1 VRAVFMRRANKPKWL
16 GRICSGQASVH
27 KLHITHSSNVL
38 DAVEKPPAAPASAS
52 EASAA
57 SAAGAS
63 EAAGTTLSSKD
74 NKVQFVIPQNISGA
88 FEDKLADGNL
98 LPEGVPA
105 EQVTLLQHNDDADL
119 TLSVVQTGK
128 TDKAADKLF
137 ADLKKEIE
145 SDQSVKDAQV
155 DAATADSVAYRYT
168 QANENTTTRE
178 SCIAHLSADKEL
190 AVVCATSGQMSAN
203 ELKDLLAN
211 SVKFN

>member
-1 VRAVFMRRANKPKWL
+1 MSAKTLSTQYALLIAAAISLAACGDNH
-16 GRICSGQASVH
+16 ASPAA
-27 KLHITHSSNVL
+27 SS
-38 DAVEKPPAAPASAS
+38 APAAPSSAPAAPAASSAS
-52 EASAA
+52 AAA
-57 SAAGAS
+57 SAA
-63 EAAGTTLSSKD
+63 EAASITLDSKD
-74 NKVQFVIPQNISGA
+74 NKVQLVITQNISGA
-88 FEDKLADGNL
+88 FQDKLADANL

-105 EQVTLLQHNDDADL
+105 EQVTLLQRNDDADL

-168 QANENTTTRE
+168 QANDGNATNE

-190 AVVCATSGQMSAN
+190 AVVCATSGQMSTN
-203 ELKDLLAN
+203 ELKDLLAS

>member
-1 VRAVFMRRANKPKWL
+1 MSVKTLSTQYALLIAAAISLAACGDNPASPAASSTPAVP
-16 GRICSGQASVH
+16 
-27 KLHITHSSNVL
+27 SS
-38 DAVEKPPAAPASAS
+38 APAAPAASSAS
-52 EASAA
+52 AAAA
-57 SAAGAS
+57 SAA
-63 EAAGTTLSSKD
+63 EAASITLDSKD
-74 NKVQFVIPQNISGA
+74 NKVQLVITQNISGA
-88 FEDKLADGNL
+88 FQDKLADANL

-105 EQVTLLQHNDDADL
+105 EQVTLLQRNDDADL

-168 QANENTTTRE
+168 QANDGNATNE

-203 ELKDLLAN
+203 ELKDLLAS

>member
-1 VRAVFMRRANKPKWL
+1 MSAKTLSTQYALLIAAAISLAACGDNPASPAASSTPAVP
-16 GRICSGQASVH
+16 
-27 KLHITHSSNVL
+27 SS
-38 DAVEKPPAAPASAS
+38 APAAPAASSAS
-52 EASAA
+52 AAA
-57 SAAGAS
+57 SAA
-63 EAAGTTLSSKD
+63 EAVSITLDSKD
-74 NKVQFVIPQNISGA
+74 NKVQLVITQNISGA
-88 FEDKLADGNL
+88 FQDKLADANL
-98 LPEGVPA
+98 LPEGVPT
-105 EQVTLLQHNDDADL
+105 EQVTLLQRNDDADL

-203 ELKDLLAN
+203 ELKDLLAS

>member
-1 VRAVFMRRANKPKWL
+1 MTPIETLIEK
-16 GRICSGQASVH
+16 QAI
-27 KLHITHSSNVL
+27 KELIDTFSN
-38 DAVEKPPAAPASAS
+38 
-52 EASAA
+52 
-57 SAAGAS
+57 
-63 EAAGTTLSSKD
+63 
-74 NKVQFVIPQNISGA
+74 
-88 FEDKLADGNL
+88 LADIKDVAAQGPL
-98 LPEGVPA
+98 FTEDGH
-105 EQVTLLQHNDDADL
+105 VT
-119 TLSVVQTGK
+119 TYIGG
-128 TDKAADKLF
+128 KLF

-203 ELKDLLAN
+203 ELKDLLAS

>member
-1 VRAVFMRRANKPKWL
+1 MSAKTLSTQYALLIAAAISLAACGDNPASPAASSTPAVP
-16 GRICSGQASVH
+16 
-27 KLHITHSSNVL
+27 SS
-38 DAVEKPPAAPASAS
+38 APAAPAASSAS
-52 EASAA
+52 AAAA
-57 SAAGAS
+57 SAA
-63 EAAGTTLSSKD
+63 EAASITLDSKD
-74 NKVQFVIPQNISGA
+74 NKVQLVITQNISGA
-88 FEDKLADGNL
+88 FQDKLADANL

-105 EQVTLLQHNDDADL
+105 EQVTLLQRNDDADL

-155 DAATADSVAYRYT
+155 DAVTADSVAYRYT
-168 QANENTTTRE
+168 QANDGNATNE

-203 ELKDLLAN
+203 ELKDLLAS

>member
-1 VRAVFMRRANKPKWL
+1 MSAKTLSFKQYALLITTALSLAACGDNPANPA
-16 GRICSGQASVH
+16 ASAPAP
-27 KLHITHSSNVL
+27 SS
-38 DAVEKPPAAPASAS
+38 APAAPAAASTAS
-52 EASAA
+52 EATA
-57 SAAGAS
+57 SAP
-63 EAAGTTLSSKD
+63 EAAGITLSSQD
-74 NKVQFVIPQNISGA
+74 NKVQFVITPNISGA
-88 FEDKLADGNL
+88 FQDKLADANL

-105 EQVTLLQHNDDADL
+105 EQVTLLQRNDDADL

-155 DAATADSVAYRYT
+155 DAATADSMAYRYT
-168 QANENTTTRE
+168 QANDGNATHE

-203 ELKDLLAN
+203 ELKDLLAS

>member
-1 VRAVFMRRANKPKWL
+1 MSAKTLSTQYALLIAAAISLAACGDNP
-16 GRICSGQASVH
+16 ASPAA
-27 KLHITHSSNVL
+27 SS
-38 DAVEKPPAAPASAS
+38 APAAPSSAPAAPAASSAS
-52 EASAA
+52 AAAA
-57 SAAGAS
+57 SAA
-63 EAAGTTLSSKD
+63 EAASITLDSKD
-74 NKVQFVIPQNISGA
+74 NKVQLVITQNISGA
-88 FEDKLADGNL
+88 FQDKLADANL

-105 EQVTLLQHNDDADL
+105 EQVTLLQRNDDADL

-168 QANENTTTRE
+168 QANDGNATNE

-203 ELKDLLAN
+203 ELKDLLAS

>member
-1 VRAVFMRRANKPKWL
+1 MSAKTLSTQYALLIAAAISLAACVDNPASPAASSTPAVP
-16 GRICSGQASVH
+16 
-27 KLHITHSSNVL
+27 SS
-38 DAVEKPPAAPASAS
+38 APAAPAASSAS
-52 EASAA
+52 AAA
-57 SAAGAS
+57 SAA
-63 EAAGTTLSSKD
+63 EAVSITLDSKD
-74 NKVQFVIPQNISGA
+74 NKVQLVITQNISGA
-88 FEDKLADGNL
+88 FQDKLADANL
-98 LPEGVPA
+98 LPEGVPT
-105 EQVTLLQHNDDADL
+105 EQVTLLQRNDDADL

-168 QANENTTTRE
+168 QANDGNATNE

-190 AVVCATSGQMSAN
+190 AVVCATSGQMSTN
-203 ELKDLLAN
+203 ELKDLLAS

>member
-1 VRAVFMRRANKPKWL
+1 MSAKTLSNRYALLLAAAISL
-16 GRICSGQASVH
+16 AACGEAGQTTS
-27 KLHITHSSNVL
+27 T
-38 DAVEKPPAAPASAS
+38 PAPASAPAPVA
-52 EASAA
+52 ASAA
-57 SAAGAS
+57 STEAAAS
-63 EAAGTTLSSKD
+63 APEAAGITTLSSQD

-88 FEDKLADGNL
+88 FQDKLADANL

-105 EQVTLLQHNDDADL
+105 EQVTLLQRNDDADL

-145 SDQSVKDAQV
+145 GDQSVKDVQV
-155 DAATADSVAYRYT
+155 DAATADSMAYRYT
-168 QANENTTTRE
+168 QANDGNATNE

-203 ELKDLLAN
+203 ELKDFLAN
-211 SVKFN
+211 GVKFN

>member
-1 VRAVFMRRANKPKWL
+1 MSAKTLSTQYALLIAAAISLAACGDNP
-16 GRICSGQASVH
+16 AS
-27 KLHITHSSNVL
+27 
-38 DAVEKPPAAPASAS
+38 PAASSTPAVPSSAPA
-52 EASAA
+52 ASAA
-57 SAAGAS
+57 SSASAAAAS
-63 EAAGTTLSSKD
+63 AAEAASITLDSKD
-74 NKVQFVIPQNISGA
+74 NKVQLVITQNISGA
-88 FEDKLADGNL
+88 FQDKLADANL

-105 EQVTLLQHNDDADL
+105 EQVTLLQRNDDADL

-168 QANENTTTRE
+168 QANDGNATNE

-190 AVVCATSGQMSAN
+190 AVVCATSGQMSTN
-203 ELKDLLAN
+203 ELKDLLAS

>member
-1 VRAVFMRRANKPKWL
+1 MSAKTLSTQYALLIAAAISLAACGDNP
-16 GRICSGQASVH
+16 ASPAA
-27 KLHITHSSNVL
+27 SS
-38 DAVEKPPAAPASAS
+38 APAAPSSAPAAPAASSAS
-52 EASAA
+52 AAA
-57 SAAGAS
+57 SAA
-63 EAAGTTLSSKD
+63 EAASITLDSKD
-74 NKVQFVIPQNISGA
+74 NKVQLVITQNISGA
-88 FEDKLADGNL
+88 FQDKLADANL

-105 EQVTLLQHNDDADL
+105 EQVTLLQRNDDADL

-168 QANENTTTRE
+168 QANEDSATNE

-203 ELKDLLAN
+203 ELKDLLAS

>member
-1 VRAVFMRRANKPKWL
+1 MSAKTLSTQYALLIAAAISLAACGDNPASPAASSTPAVP
-16 GRICSGQASVH
+16 
-27 KLHITHSSNVL
+27 SS
-38 DAVEKPPAAPASAS
+38 APAAPAASSAS
-52 EASAA
+52 AAAAA
-57 SAAGAS
+57 SAA
-63 EAAGTTLSSKD
+63 EAANITLDSKD
-74 NKVQFVIPQNISGA
+74 NKVQLVITQNISGA
-88 FEDKLADGNL
+88 FQDKLADANL

-168 QANENTTTRE
+168 QANDGNATNE

-203 ELKDLLAN
+203 ELKDLLAS

>member
-1 VRAVFMRRANKPKWL
+1 MSAKTLSTQYALLIAAAISLAACGDNPASPAASSTPAVP
-16 GRICSGQASVH
+16 
-27 KLHITHSSNVL
+27 SS
-38 DAVEKPPAAPASAS
+38 APAAPAASSAS
-52 EASAA
+52 AAAAA
-57 SAAGAS
+57 SAA
-63 EAAGTTLSSKD
+63 EAANITLSSQD
-74 NKVQFVIPQNISGA
+74 NKVQFVITPNISGA
-88 FEDKLADGNL
+88 FQDKLADANL

-105 EQVTLLQHNDDADL
+105 EQVTLLQRNDDADL

-168 QANENTTTRE
+168 QANDGNATNE

-190 AVVCATSGQMSAN
+190 AVVCATSGQMSTN
-203 ELKDLLAN
+203 ELKDLLAS

>member
-1 VRAVFMRRANKPKWL
+1 MSAKTLSTQYALLIAAAISLAACGDNP
-16 GRICSGQASVH
+16 ASPAA
-27 KLHITHSSNVL
+27 SS
-38 DAVEKPPAAPASAS
+38 APAAPSSAPAAPAASSAS
-52 EASAA
+52 AAAA
-57 SAAGAS
+57 SAAEVAS
-63 EAAGTTLSSKD
+63 ITLDSKD
-74 NKVQFVIPQNISGA
+74 NKVQLVITQNISGA
-88 FEDKLADGNL
+88 FQDKLADANL

-105 EQVTLLQHNDDADL
+105 EQVTLLQRNDDADL

-203 ELKDLLAN
+203 ELKDLLAS

>member
-1 VRAVFMRRANKPKWL
+1 MSAKTLSTQYALLIAAAISLAACGDNP
-16 GRICSGQASVH
+16 ASPAA
-27 KLHITHSSNVL
+27 SS
-38 DAVEKPPAAPASAS
+38 APAAPSSAPAAPAASSAS
-52 EASAA
+52 AAA
-57 SAAGAS
+57 SAA
-63 EAAGTTLSSKD
+63 EAVSITLDSKD
-74 NKVQFVIPQNISGA
+74 NKVQLVITQNISGA
-88 FEDKLADGNL
+88 FQDKLADANL
-98 LPEGVPA
+98 LPEGVPT
-105 EQVTLLQHNDDADL
+105 EQVTLLQRNDDADL

-168 QANENTTTRE
+168 QANDGNATNE

-190 AVVCATSGQMSAN
+190 AVVCATSGQMSTN
-203 ELKDLLAN
+203 ELKDLLAS

>member
-1 VRAVFMRRANKPKWL
+1 MSAKTLSTQYALLIAAAISLAACGDNP
-16 GRICSGQASVH
+16 ASPAA
-27 KLHITHSSNVL
+27 SS
-38 DAVEKPPAAPASAS
+38 APAAPSSAPAAPAASSAS
-52 EASAA
+52 AAAA
-57 SAAGAS
+57 SAAEVAS
-63 EAAGTTLSSKD
+63 ITLDSKD
-74 NKVQFVIPQNISGA
+74 NKVQLVITQNISGA
-88 FEDKLADGNL
+88 FQDKLADANL

>member
-1 VRAVFMRRANKPKWL
+1 MSAKTLSTQYALLIAAAISLAACGDNP
-16 GRICSGQASVH
+16 ASPAA
-27 KLHITHSSNVL
+27 SS
-38 DAVEKPPAAPASAS
+38 APAAPSSAPAAPAASSAS
-52 EASAA
+52 AAA
-57 SAAGAS
+57 SAA
-63 EAAGTTLSSKD
+63 EAASITLDSKD
-74 NKVQFVIPQNISGA
+74 NKVQLVITQNISGA
-88 FEDKLADGNL
+88 FQDKLADANL

-105 EQVTLLQHNDDADL
+105 EQVTLLQRNDDADL

-168 QANENTTTRE
+168 QANDGNATNE

-203 ELKDLLAN
+203 ELKDLLAR

>member
-1 VRAVFMRRANKPKWL
+1 MSAKTLSFKQYALLITAALSLAACGDNPANP
-16 GRICSGQASVH
+16 
-27 KLHITHSSNVL
+27 
-38 DAVEKPPAAPASAS
+38 
-52 EASAA
+52 AA
-57 SAAGAS
+57 SAPAPSSAPAVPAAASTAS
-63 EAAGTTLSSKD
+63 EAAASAPEAAGITLSSQD
-74 NKVQFVIPQNISGA
+74 NKVQFVITPNISGA
-88 FEDKLADGNL
+88 FQDKLADVNL

-105 EQVTLLQHNDDADL
+105 EQVTLLQRNDDADL

-155 DAATADSVAYRYT
+155 DAATADSMAYRYT
-168 QANENTTTRE
+168 QANEDNATHE

-190 AVVCATSGQMSAN
+190 AVVCATSGQMTAN
-203 ELKDLLAN
+203 ELKDLLAS

>member
-1 VRAVFMRRANKPKWL
+1 MSAKTLSTQYALLIAAAISLAACGDNP
-16 GRICSGQASVH
+16 ASPAA
-27 KLHITHSSNVL
+27 SS
-38 DAVEKPPAAPASAS
+38 APAAPSSAPAAPAASSAS
-52 EASAA
+52 AAA
-57 SAAGAS
+57 SAA
-63 EAAGTTLSSKD
+63 EATSITLDSKD
-74 NKVQFVIPQNISGA
+74 NKVQLVITQNISGA
-88 FEDKLADGNL
+88 FQDKLADANL

-105 EQVTLLQHNDDADL
+105 EQVTLLQRNDDADL

-155 DAATADSVAYRYT
+155 DAANADSVAYRYT
-168 QANENTTTRE
+168 QANEDSATNE

-211 SVKFN
+211 GVKFN

>member
-1 VRAVFMRRANKPKWL
+1 M
-16 GRICSGQASVH
+16 
-27 KLHITHSSNVL
+27 
-38 DAVEKPPAAPASAS
+38 
-52 EASAA
+52 
-57 SAAGAS
+57 
-63 EAAGTTLSSKD
+63 
-74 NKVQFVIPQNISGA
+74 
-88 FEDKLADGNL
+88 
-98 LPEGVPA
+98 
-105 EQVTLLQHNDDADL
+105 
-119 TLSVVQTGK
+119 VQTGK

-203 ELKDLLAN
+203 ELKDLLAS

>member
-1 VRAVFMRRANKPKWL
+1 MSSKIISLKKQALLIAAAIGLAACGDQPANPAASAPAAVSA
-16 GRICSGQASVH
+16 
-27 KLHITHSSNVL
+27 
-38 DAVEKPPAAPASAS
+38 PAAPAAAS

-74 NKVQFVIPQNISGA
+74 NKVQFVIPQNISGT

-105 EQVTLLQHNDDADL
+105 EQVTLLQRNDDADL

-128 TDKAADKLF
+128 TDKTADKLF
-137 ADLKKEIE
+137 AELKKEIE
-145 SDQSVKDAQV
+145 GDQSVKDVQV
-155 DAATADSVAYRYT
+155 DEASADSVAYRYT
-168 QANENTTTRE
+168 QANEDSATNE

-211 SVKFN
+211 GVKFN

>member
-1 VRAVFMRRANKPKWL
+1 MSVKTLSTQYALLIAAAISLAACGDNPASPAASSTPAVP
-16 GRICSGQASVH
+16 
-27 KLHITHSSNVL
+27 SS
-38 DAVEKPPAAPASAS
+38 APAAPAASSAS
-52 EASAA
+52 AAA
-57 SAAGAS
+57 SAA
-63 EAAGTTLSSKD
+63 EAVSITLDSKD
-74 NKVQFVIPQNISGA
+74 NKVQLVITQNISGA
-88 FEDKLADGNL
+88 FQDKLADANL
-98 LPEGVPA
+98 LPEGVPT
-105 EQVTLLQHNDDADL
+105 EQVTLLQRNDDADL

-168 QANENTTTRE
+168 QANDGNATNE

-190 AVVCATSGQMSAN
+190 AVVCATSGQMSTN
-203 ELKDLLAN
+203 ELKDLLAS

>member
-1 VRAVFMRRANKPKWL
+1 MSAKTLSTQYALLIAAAISLAACGDNPASPAASSTPAVP
-16 GRICSGQASVH
+16 
-27 KLHITHSSNVL
+27 SS
-38 DAVEKPPAAPASAS
+38 APAAPAASSAS
-52 EASAA
+52 AAAA
-57 SAAGAS
+57 SAA
-63 EAAGTTLSSKD
+63 EAASITLDSKD
-74 NKVQFVIPQNISGA
+74 NKVQLVITQNISGA
-88 FEDKLADGNL
+88 FQDKLADANL

-105 EQVTLLQHNDDADL
+105 EQVTLLQRNDDADL

-168 QANENTTTRE
+168 QANDGNATNE

-203 ELKDLLAN
+203 ELKDLLAS

>member
-1 VRAVFMRRANKPKWL
+1 MSVKTLSTQYALLIAAAISLAACGDNPASPAASSTPAVP
-16 GRICSGQASVH
+16 
-27 KLHITHSSNVL
+27 SS
-38 DAVEKPPAAPASAS
+38 APAAPAASSAS
-52 EASAA
+52 AAA
-57 SAAGAS
+57 SAA
-63 EAAGTTLSSKD
+63 EAASITLDSKD
-74 NKVQFVIPQNISGA
+74 NKVQLVITQNISGA
-88 FEDKLADGNL
+88 FQDKLADANL
-98 LPEGVPA
+98 LPEGVPT
-105 EQVTLLQHNDDADL
+105 EQVTLLQRNDDADL

-168 QANENTTTRE
+168 QANDGNATNE

-190 AVVCATSGQMSAN
+190 AVVCATSGQMSTN
-203 ELKDLLAN
+203 ELKDLLAS

>member
-1 VRAVFMRRANKPKWL
+1 MSAKTLSFKQYALLITAALSLAACGDNPANPA
-16 GRICSGQASVH
+16 ASAPAP
-27 KLHITHSSNVL
+27 SS
-38 DAVEKPPAAPASAS
+38 APAAPAA
-52 EASAA
+52 ASAA
-57 SAAGAS
+57 SEAAAS
-63 EAAGTTLSSKD
+63 APEAAGITLDSKD
-74 NKVQFVIPQNISGA
+74 NKVQFVITPNISGA
-88 FEDKLADGNL
+88 FQDKLADANL

-105 EQVTLLQHNDDADL
+105 EQVTLLQRNDDADL

-128 TDKAADKLF
+128 TDKATDKLF

-155 DAATADSVAYRYT
+155 DAATTDSMAYRYT
-168 QANENTTTRE
+168 QANDGNATNE

-203 ELKDLLAN
+203 ELKDLLAS